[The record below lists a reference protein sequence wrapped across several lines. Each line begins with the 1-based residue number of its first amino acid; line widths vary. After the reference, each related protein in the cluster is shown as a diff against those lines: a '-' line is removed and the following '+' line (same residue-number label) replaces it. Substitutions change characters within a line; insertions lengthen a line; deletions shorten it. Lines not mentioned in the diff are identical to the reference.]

1 MTGRRRILFI
11 AEAATLAHITRPLV
25 LANGLNPEKYEV
37 HFASADRY
45 SMIFGADRFKRWP
58 LNSLATEKFLRR
70 VARGK
75 PIFEYSV
82 IREYV
87 ADDLALFDKV
97 KPDIVIGDL
106 RLSLQI
112 SARIARIPYF
122 SLVNAYWSPYA
133 RPNFVVPDH
142 VLVRLF
148 GARIADAG
156 FKLLAPLIMAMHTLP
171 MNRARYHFGLPLVSQ
186 LQQVYTDA
194 DQVLYVDAS
203 ELIPTFDLPSNHHY
217 LGPVVWS
224 PRTPLPDWWS
234 RLDPNRPCVYV
245 TLGSSGDTHTLPTI
259 LAALETEPV
268 SVLVATAGRTGALS
282 LPRNAFVADYL
293 PGIDAAA
300 RSALVI
306 CNGGSPTTLQALV
319 SGVPVIGIAS
329 NLDQYL
335 NIDYVER
342 AGAGRLLRAE
352 ALTVSGLNA
361 LCKLLLGDPMYK
373 RSAATLQ
380 RQMTTYDPISRLEK
394 FIDTL
399 HGPTS

>member
-1 MTGRRRILFI
+1 M
-11 AEAATLAHITRPLV
+11 
-25 LANGLNPEKYEV
+25 
-37 HFASADRY
+37 
-45 SMIFGADRFKRWP
+45 
-58 LNSLATEKFLRR
+58 
-70 VARGK
+70 
-75 PIFEYSV
+75 
-82 IREYV
+82 
-87 ADDLALFDKV
+87 
-97 KPDIVIGDL
+97 
-106 RLSLQI
+106 
-112 SARIARIPYF
+112 
-122 SLVNAYWSPYA
+122 
-133 RPNFVVPDH
+133 
-142 VLVRLF
+142 
-148 GARIADAG
+148 
-156 FKLLAPLIMAMHTLP
+156 
-171 MNRARYHFGLPLVSQ
+171 
-186 LQQVYTDA
+186 
-194 DQVLYVDAS
+194 
-203 ELIPTFDLPSNHHY
+203 
-217 LGPVVWS
+217 
-224 PRTPLPDWWS
+224 
-234 RLDPNRPCVYV
+234 
-245 TLGSSGDTHTLPTI
+245 
-259 LAALETEPV
+259 
-268 SVLVATAGRTGALS
+268 SVLVATAGRAGALS

-342 AGAGRLLRAE
+342 AGAGRILRAE